1 MRSSDSGTGFAGLPK
16 GFTLIELV
24 VVIAIVGILAAV
36 ALPRFIAMQNSARV
50 AKTQAMFG
58 AIRSASVLAHAGCLA
73 NVGGSCTPTG
83 GSVLMEGAIINMV
96 NGYPAANIA
105 TTTPGGI
112 VLATQ
117 INPVADT
124 VTVAVVGNSVT
135 IDVDGGSAP
144 NCRVTYTEPVA
155 LNTAPTVTMDVSGC

>member
-1 MRSSDSGTGFAGLPK
+1 MRSSGIAGANRKPGR
-16 GFTLIELV
+16 GFTLMEVV

-36 ALPRFIAMQNSARV
+36 ALPRFIAMQNQARSAK
-50 AKTQAMFG
+50 AQAFFG
-58 AIRSASVLAHAGCLA
+58 AIRSASVLAHAGCIA

-83 GSVLMEGAIINMV
+83 GSVIMEGAIINMV
-96 NGYPAANIA
+96 NGYPTANIA

-112 VLATQ
+112 ILATQ
-117 INPVADT
+117 INPTADA

-135 IDVDGGSAP
+135 IDINGGTSP

-155 LNTAPTVTMDVSGC
+155 INTAPIVVVDVSGC